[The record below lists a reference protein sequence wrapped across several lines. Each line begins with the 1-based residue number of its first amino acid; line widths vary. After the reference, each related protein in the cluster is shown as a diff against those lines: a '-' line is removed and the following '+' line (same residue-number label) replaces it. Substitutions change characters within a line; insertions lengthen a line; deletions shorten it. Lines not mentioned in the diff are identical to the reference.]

1 MKIQSMTGYG
11 IGVNENFKVE
21 VRSSNHRGL
30 DIHVKIPPYL
40 YFYEPEI
47 RRLVRK
53 NFSRG
58 RIEIF
63 VSPPQTET
71 MRLKINKPLA
81 RELYYALTSLKD
93 ELSIPGDIGIAV
105 LASQRDIFL
114 QEEPEVEFTAFHDAL
129 DAALEDLKEMR
140 IKEGENLVRDI
151 MERARTIKEY
161 IKHLEDKRAEFI
173 TNAKKALSER
183 LKELLTDTSIDEA
196 RLALGVA
203 ILLERSDITEELV
216 RIKSHSRYMEDLF
229 EEGGSVGKKLDFL
242 TQELQRELNVIGSKA
257 ASPEIIPIIIRL
269 KDEIEKIREQVQN
282 LQ

>member
-1 MKIQSMTGYG
+1 MTGYG
-11 IGVNENFKVE
+11 AGMNSNFKVE

-30 DIHVKIPPYL
+30 DIHVRIPSYL
-40 YFYEPEI
+40 YSYEPEI

-81 RELYYALTSLKD
+81 KELYYALASLKD
-93 ELSIPGDIGIAV
+93 ELSIPGDIGIDV
-105 LASQRDIFL
+105 LTAQKDIFL
-114 QEEPEVEFTAFHDAL
+114 QEEPEVELKDFHDAL
-129 DAALEDLKEMR
+129 NAALEDLKEMR
-140 IKEGENLVRDI
+140 IKEGEGLVRDI
-151 MERARTIKEY
+151 MERLHIIEGH
-161 IKHLEDKRAEFI
+161 IKHLEDKKTGFI
-173 TNAKKALSER
+173 ANAKKALSER
-183 LKELLTDTSIDEA
+183 LKDLMADTSIDES
-196 RLALGVA
+196 RLIQEVA

-216 RIKSHSRYMEDLF
+216 RIKSHLRYMEDLS
-229 EEGGSVGKKLDFL
+229 EKGGSVGKKLDFL
-242 TQELQRELNVIGSKA
+242 TQELQRELNATGSKA
-257 ASPEIIPIIIRL
+257 ASPEITPIVIEL